1 MDKRLKYKTRNYKTT
16 KRKHSRDLLD
26 RTLNRTNKS
35 KRDCMKQTNKSSCRH
50 LWLMPAI
57 LATQISE
64 TRRNE
69 VQSQPT
75 QVAYEIYLEKLNIR
89 KGCRAAQAALANM
102 KP

>member
-1 MDKRLKYKTRNYKTT
+1 
-16 KRKHSRDLLD
+16 
-26 RTLNRTNKS
+26 
-35 KRDCMKQTNKSSCRH
+35 
-50 LWLMPAI
+50 MPAI